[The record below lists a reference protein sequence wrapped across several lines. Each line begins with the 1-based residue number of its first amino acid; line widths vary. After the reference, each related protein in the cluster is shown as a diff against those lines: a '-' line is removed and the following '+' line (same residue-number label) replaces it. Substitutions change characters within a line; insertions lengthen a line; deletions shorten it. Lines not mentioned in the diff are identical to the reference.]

1 MPAAL
6 LEDAFIS
13 NDHEARLLKKVTF
26 RRKIAKGIAAGISQF
41 LGSPADSSGT
51 P

>member
-6 LEDAFIS
+6 AETAFIS

-26 RRKIAKGIAAGISQF
+26 RRKIAKGIAAGVSQF
-41 LGSPADSSGT
+41 LGPAPANPSP